1 MLQQSQSRR
10 APSQRLIDRFAHVY
24 TPAVALTA
32 IGVALIP
39 PLLFGGSFW
48 DAPASSGWLYRALS
62 MLVIACPCALV
73 ISTPVTVIS
82 AITSLARR
90 GVLVKGGAA
99 LEALAGTRV
108 IAFDKTGTLTQGQL
122 SVMATYTDECADES
136 RL

>member
-1 MLQQSQSRR
+1 MTASRT
-10 APSQRLIDRFAHVY
+10 FY
-24 TPAVALTA
+24 TPAIALGA

-48 DAPASSGWLYRALS
+48 DGPDGSGWLYRGLA

-90 GVLVKGGAA
+90 GVLVKGGAP
-99 LEALAGTRV
+99 LEALAAARV
-108 IAFDKTGTLTQGQL
+108 VAFDKTGTLTHGRL
-122 SVMATYTDECADES
+122 KVMATYTNDWRGGA
-136 RL
+136 